1 MLYEFLSF
9 SLSRSL
15 VSFSTYTSQSSFAYS
30 LSLLPATMRKEASAF
45 RRDEHT
51 PSPCHALGANR
62 QQVLRFFRPLQ
73 ASEAFCRYLS
83 TRCVCSFPKY
93 RLSAEL
99 PHNLSTLPKQTSHKA
114 SRPPLPAH
122 TVRGNMRFLAKD
134 SRRCSAK
141 LSFEYIS

>member
-1 MLYEFLSF
+1 MSSYLFRCREASSVFQHIH
-9 SLSRSL
+9 R
-15 VSFSTYTSQSSFAYS
+15 QSSFAYS
-30 LSLLPATMRKEASAF
+30 LSLLPATMRKEASAVPAGRTHTQPVSRF
-45 RRDEHT
+45 RRK
-51 PSPCHALGANR
+51 PSTSSP
-62 QQVLRFFRPLQ
+62 FFRPLQ

>member
-1 MLYEFLSF
+1 M
-9 SLSRSL
+9 
-15 VSFSTYTSQSSFAYS
+15 SSYLF
-30 LSLLPATMRKEASAF
+30 RCREASSVFQHIHRKVPLRTHCPCCRQRCGRKHPQF

-73 ASEAFCRYLS
+73 ASGAFCRYLS
-83 TRCVCSFPKY
+83 MRCVCSFPKY
-93 RLSAEL
+93 RLLAEL

-122 TVRGNMRFLAKD
+122 TVRGNMRFLQRTAVAARP
-134 SRRCSAK
+134 SFP
-141 LSFEYIS
+141 LSI